1 MQAMNVVIIEDEK
14 IAADHLEKMILKY
27 DKNIKIV
34 AKLES
39 VEESINW
46 FRVNS
51 EPDLIFLDIHLE
63 DGLAFSIFEEV
74 KITSPI
80 IFTTAFDEYAI
91 RAFRLKSID
100 YLLKPIMQEDLNLSL
115 EKYKNW
121 TNPDKSVIDVDSL
134 FEIISNK
141 GSKYKERISIN
152 FGQKIKSFNISE
164 VAYFYS
170 EQGISSMVLHGSGEY
185 PVDYS
190 LDQLTGFLNPAD
202 FFRVNRQF
210 LVSIK
215 SIKNIH
221 VFPKSRL
228 MLELQPPTTDDV
240 FVTIDKVT
248 KFKQWLGE

>member
-1 MQAMNVVIIEDEK
+1 MNVVIIEDEK
-14 IAADHLEKMILKY
+14 VAADHLGKMILKY
-27 DKNIKIV
+27 DQNIKIIV
-34 AKLES
+34 KLES
-39 VEESINW
+39 VQESIKW
-46 FRVNS
+46 FRDNS

-74 KITSPI
+74 RLTSPI

-91 RAFRLKSID
+91 RAFKLKSID
-100 YLLKPIMQEDLNLSL
+100 YLLKPIMQADLNLSL

-121 TNPDKSVIDVDSL
+121 NKPDNPPIDVDSL
-134 FEIISNK
+134 YEIISNK
-141 GSKYKERISIN
+141 GSRYKERISIN

-170 EQGISSMVLHGSGEY
+170 EKCISYLVLHSSSEY

-190 LDQLTGFLNPAD
+190 LDQLAGFLNPDD
-202 FFRVNRQF
+202 FFRINRQF
-210 LVSIK
+210 LVSIR

-228 MLELQPPTTDDV
+228 KLELQPPTPNDV
-240 FVTIDKVT
+240 FVTIEKVT